1 MRFLF
6 QILAFLVLFYFVRY
20 ILRALL
26 PAMFS
31 QPSFDR
37 SEPQSSSRGR
47 AVKQGKMEKD
57 PVCGT
62 YVDVATSLHESFAG
76 QTKYFCSSNCLN
88 KFKQIRYGEGNSK
101 SV

>member
-6 QILAFLVLFYFVRY
+6 QILAFLFVFYFIRY
-20 ILRALL
+20 ILRALW
-26 PAMFS
+26 PALFS
-31 QPSFDR
+31 QRTFDR
-37 SEPQSSSRGR
+37 AEPQKT
-47 AVKQGKMEKD
+47 VKQGKMEKD

-76 QTKYFCSSNCLN
+76 ETKYFCSSNCLD
-88 KFKQIRYGEGNSK
+88 KFKQIRYRERNSK

>member
-6 QILAFLVLFYFVRY
+6 QILAFLVLFYFVRS

-26 PAMFS
+26 PAVFS
-31 QPSFDR
+31 QSRLDNT
-37 SEPQSSSRGR
+37 EPENSTRGR

-76 QTKYFCSSNCLN
+76 ETKYFCSSNCLN
-88 KFKQIRYGEGNSK
+88 KFKQIHFSERNSK

>member
-6 QILAFLVLFYFVRY
+6 QILAFLLLFYLVRS

-26 PAMFS
+26 PAAFS
-31 QPSFDR
+31 QSKFDKT
-37 SEPQSSSRGR
+37 EPENSSRAR

-76 QTKYFCSSNCLN
+76 ETKYFCSSNCLN
-88 KFKQIRYGEGNSK
+88 KFKEIHYSERNTK